1 LDAQQDPAFAGV
13 VGYRLEEQI
22 MGNAVEERPDVKIND
37 PVLFPAALP
46 SLG

>member
-1 LDAQQDPAFAGV
+1 LDAQQNPALAGV

-22 MGNAVEERPDVKIND
+22 MGNAVEESSDVKINN
-37 PVLFPAALP
+37 PVLLPTALP